1 MTKDNYIIKELE
13 AKIKD
18 TEVYTGKSTID
29 WIVDDESIGHHHD
42 LGYIKG
48 LKCALNL
55 IKDCKLP
62 YVDENAET
70 LEDKL
75 RDEHTPIPEEREDAS
90 LFETMAEKFRPK
102 L

>member
-1 MTKDNYIIKELE
+1 MTKDKYIIKELE

-18 TEVYTGKSTID
+18 TEAYTGKSTID
-29 WIVDDESIGHHHD
+29 WIVDDESIQHD

-62 YVDENAET
+62 Y
-70 LEDKL
+70 EDK
-75 RDEHTPIPEEREDAS
+75 
-90 LFETMAEKFRPK
+90 
-102 L
+102 